1 MRKIFNK
8 LLNIALFGMVI
19 FALDKVPERLDR
31 MAHTAQNLAQNV
43 GYSGPMA
50 GIPSGVPDDIEW

>member
-8 LLNIALFGMVI
+8 LLNIAIFGTVL
-19 FALDKVPERLDR
+19 FALDTVPDRLDR
-31 MAHTAQNLAQNV
+31 MGQTTSRLVQQIGYTA
-43 GYSGPMA
+43 PMA